1 MKKYILVTIV
11 LISSLFC
18 DDHSINFDGQND
30 FVIIP
35 DNAALDLTNNYT
47 LEAWI
52 FPESFSWLAGI
63 ISKYQT
69 SAANGYMLRLTSQAP
84 YTGLG
89 FDEKIT
95 NTGVLSANQ
104 WHHIAA
110 VNDNGQRRLYIN
122 GSLTSISGSALNV
135 IPNNDPIRLGS
146 DYSSRYFDG
155 RIDEVRIWNIAR
167 NQEEIVSSMD
177 SSLTGQ
183 ESGLVAYYNFD
194 EGSGIILNDLTGNGH
209 NGTVV
214 GGLWSSGYSLSGLL
228 GDINFDEILNV
239 YDAVMLVA
247 IMLGNENG
255 NEYQVYACD
264 TNRDDIID
272 LQDVVMLM
280 QWILEIDIDSF
291 DSISNAGFNQNGN
304 VITIDSDGD
313 IAGIRFQFSEDINL
327 SNINFPAGWSYA
339 QNKNSII
346 AYSLNGSSLDKN
358 FKIDFIKDVEIKN
371 IEVVDWHGNSSQLR
385 ENINPSINSFNVNPN
400 PFNSTCRIKLSLI
413 RPENVELS
421 IYNVNGALV
430 KKEQLGFL
438 NVGNH
443 EIGWSP
449 GNLSSGT
456 YFIKTS
462 LSKYS
467 KSTKIL
473 YLK

>member
-11 LISSLFC
+11 FISSLFC

-135 IPNNDPIRLGS
+135 ISNSDPIRLGS

-272 LQDVVMLM
+272 LQDIVMLM

-313 IAGIRFQFSEDINL
+313 IAGIQFQFSEDMNL

-346 AYSLNGSSLDKN
+346 AYSLNGSSIDKN
-358 FKIDFIKDVEIKN
+358 FKVDFIKDIEIKN
-371 IEVVDWHGNSSQLR
+371 IEVVDWHGNSTQVKES
-385 ENINPSINSFNVNPN
+385 INPSINFMNVSPN
-400 PFNSTCRIKLSLI
+400 PFNSKCRIKLSLI
-413 RPENVELS
+413 RPGNADLS
-421 IYNVNGALV
+421 LYNVNGALV

-443 EIGWSP
+443 ELGWSP

-462 LSKYS
+462 VGKYS
-467 KSTKIL
+467 KSKKIL

>member
-135 IPNNDPIRLGS
+135 ISNNDPIRLGS

-255 NEYQVYACD
+255 NEYQLYACD
-264 TNRDDIID
+264 ANRDGIID

-280 QWILEIDIDSF
+280 QWILEIDI
-291 DSISNAGFNQNGN
+291 
-304 VITIDSDGD
+304 
-313 IAGIRFQFSEDINL
+313 
-327 SNINFPAGWSYA
+327 
-339 QNKNSII
+339 
-346 AYSLNGSSLDKN
+346 
-358 FKIDFIKDVEIKN
+358 
-371 IEVVDWHGNSSQLR
+371 
-385 ENINPSINSFNVNPN
+385 NSFNSISMFVL
-400 PFNSTCRIKLSLI
+400 IKMI
-413 RPENVELS
+413 
-421 IYNVNGALV
+421 I
-430 KKEQLGFL
+430 
-438 NVGNH
+438 
-443 EIGWSP
+443 
-449 GNLSSGT
+449 
-456 YFIKTS
+456 
-462 LSKYS
+462 
-467 KSTKIL
+467 
-473 YLK
+473 

>member
-1 MKKYILVTIV
+1 MKKYILVIIV
-11 LISSLFC
+11 LISFLFC

-122 GSLTSISGSALNV
+122 GSLTSISGSALSV
-135 IPNNDPIRLGS
+135 IPNSDPIRLGS

-167 NQEEIVSSMD
+167 NLEEIISSMD

-183 ESGLVAYYNFD
+183 ENGLLAYYNFD

-272 LQDVVMLM
+272 LQDVVML
-280 QWILEIDIDSF
+280 IHSGVSGTDAPRVEYNDTDSVG
-291 DSISNAGFNQNGN
+291 SYS
-304 VITIDSDGD
+304 TIGVQQ
-313 IAGIRFQFSEDINL
+313 ATNNYTGIVEWDQD
-327 SNINFPAGWSYA
+327 SYA
-339 QNKNSII
+339 GGDMAILTITDPDLNQDNSLLET
-346 AYSLNGSSLDKN
+346 YTNDTSSTFKVTCLNDDGTEQSCVAASSIKIVEAGDSSGTFVASFTVPSNVNDDKTKSSTIGDNMKARYYDTNDVGGSATEITSSAAISSETGSISLDKS
-358 FKIDFIKDVEIKN
+358 VYPTP
-371 IEVVDWHGNSSQLR
+371 WG
-385 ENINPSINSFNVNPN
+385 
-400 PFNSTCRIKLSLI
+400 
-413 RPENVELS
+413 
-421 IYNVNGALV
+421 
-430 KKEQLGFL
+430 
-438 NVGNH
+438 
-443 EIGWSP
+443 
-449 GNLSSGT
+449 
-456 YFIKTS
+456 
-462 LSKYS
+462 
-467 KSTKIL
+467 
-473 YLK
+473 